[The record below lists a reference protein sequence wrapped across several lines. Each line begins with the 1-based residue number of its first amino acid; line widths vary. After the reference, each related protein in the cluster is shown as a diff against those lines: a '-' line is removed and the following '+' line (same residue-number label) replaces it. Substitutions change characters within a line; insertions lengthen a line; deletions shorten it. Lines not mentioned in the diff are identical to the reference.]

1 LAWRARR
8 FLQRQDLIA
17 SVWLGRW
24 LGATCCFAV
33 AVEQG
38 FDLGRFTI
46 TDGAAVALGRNRKLL
61 RGIEHVAVI
70 ETKVPGKLIDP
81 DFAAARHA

>member
-1 LAWRARR
+1 MAWRARR

-24 LGATCCFAV
+24 LGATSCFAI

-46 TDGAAVALGRNRKLL
+46 TDGAAVALSSNRKLL